1 MENLTIY
8 IFFYLVPLFDS
19 LTGFLIK
26 IHIMGEASLGSPSQ
40 LIKFALWILFFTG
53 FVKHGKRKEIFS
65 FLFLIL
71 FYLIFESLVAI
82 FCNSSLY
89 AFLYG
94 LLNIFKVSYLLLFYL
109 FFNQLIKNNFLTIE
123 TLLNLFKING
133 LICVTLIFITTALHI
148 NFSTYQTGNFG
159 TKGLFPS
166 GNGISLYIGAI
177 SFLSL
182 ILAKKAGGL
191 KNYLQALYMIIG
203 SSIIGTKASV
213 IFLLLNSLYFCFCI
227 VKHGKLLVLGI
238 FVIFFIKNISLFEKI
253 FDVII
258 YRFKN
263 KGNIFT
269 FIMSSRD
276 AFVKGAFEEFYTEG
290 ILSLRI
296 FFGLGA
302 FLSFRSPNTTEAFD
316 TLENDI
322 FDIFFMYGIL
332 GLIIYF
338 SIILGTI
345 YKLVKSKKFE
355 WILFSSAIF
364 VYSMIAGHSV
374 FNQTSGILLALCPLI
389 AKYKPFLHKKSES
402 LKFTYRSKSIWKYC
416 LPIF

>member
-26 IHIMGEASLGSPSQ
+26 FHIMGEASLGSPSQ
-40 LIKFALWILFFTG
+40 LIKFVLWVLFFAG
-53 FVKHGKRKEIFS
+53 FVKHGKRKEILS
-65 FLFLIL
+65 FVFLIFL
-71 FYLIFESLVAI
+71 YSIFESLVAI

-89 AFLYG
+89 AFFYG
-94 LLNIFKVSYLLLFYL
+94 LLNIFKISYLWLFYL
-109 FFNQLIKNNFLTIE
+109 FFNQLIKKKYLAIE
-123 TLLNLFKING
+123 VLLNLFKING
-133 LICVTLIFITTALHI
+133 LICVTLIFITTGLHI
-148 NFSTYQTGNFG
+148 NLSTYETGNFG
-159 TKGLFPS
+159 SKGLFPS

-177 SFLSL
+177 SFLTL
-182 ILAKKAGGL
+182 ILAKKQGGL
-191 KNYLQALYMIIG
+191 KNYFQALYMIIG
-203 SSIIGTKASV
+203 SSIIGTKASI
-213 IFLLLNSLYFCFCI
+213 IFLILNLLYFCFVV
-227 VKHGKLLVLGI
+227 VKHGKVFILGV
-238 FVIFFIKNISLFEKI
+238 FVFLIIKNISLFEKI

-258 YRFKN
+258 YRFQN

-276 AFVKGAFEEFYTEG
+276 AFVKGAFEDFYTEG

-302 FLSFRSPNTTEAFD
+302 FLSFRLPSTTEPFD

-332 GLIIYF
+332 GLVFYFAIIF
-338 SIILGTI
+338 KTILI
-345 YKLVKSKKFE
+345 LLNSKQFE

-364 VYSMIAGHSV
+364 GYSMIAGHSV

-389 AKYKPFLHKKSES
+389 AKYKPFSKTLS
-402 LKFTYRSKSIWKYC
+402 KFTAVLLRNKKNI
-416 LPIF
+416 